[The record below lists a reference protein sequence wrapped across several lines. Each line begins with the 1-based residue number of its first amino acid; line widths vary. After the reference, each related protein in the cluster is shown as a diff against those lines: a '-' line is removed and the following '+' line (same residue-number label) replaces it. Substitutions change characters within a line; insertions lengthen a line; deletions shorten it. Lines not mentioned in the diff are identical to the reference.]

1 MNRDLTKGPVVKSML
16 LFAIPLILGD
26 LLQQCYNIADTLIVG
41 RFLGEKALAAVGSSF
56 TLMTFITSIIL
67 GLCMGSS
74 ALFSIRFGQ
83 RDENGLKEDMCASF
97 FFIAAVTIFLN
108 IIVYVSL
115 NKLCAFLRVPDE
127 VWPGMR
133 EYLFV
138 IFMGIP
144 AVFLYNY
151 FASYL
156 RAIGNSVIPL
166 IFLAVPSV
174 FNIVLDLWFV
184 IGLKMGVS
192 GAAQATVIAQYL
204 SGLGIMFYTLV
215 RYKQVN
221 AIWKICYLKKDRIS
235 EIVSFSMLTCVQQS
249 VMNLGIL
256 MVQGLVNSF
265 GTVVMAAFA
274 AAVKIDAFAYMPVQD
289 FGNAFS
295 TFIAQNYGAK
305 EKKRI
310 QQGLK
315 EAVRISAI
323 FCLAISMLVCIF
335 AKPLMMIFVDAKE
348 TDIIMAGVRYLRIEG
363 AFYIGIGW
371 LFLLYGLYR
380 ALSKPSMSVVLT
392 VFSLGTR
399 VVLAYILSAIPSI
412 GVTGIWWS
420 VPIGWA
426 LADLVGLAY
435 YKIRKQKLICF
446 TDGTIYQGGM
456 IKK

>member
-1 MNRDLTKGPVVKSML
+1 MNGDLSKGPVVKSML
-16 LFAIPLILGD
+16 LFAIPMILGD

-41 RFLGEKALAAVGSSF
+41 RCLGEKALAAVGSSF

-83 RDENGLKEDMCASF
+83 KDENGLKEDICASF
-97 FFIAAVTIFLN
+97 IFIAAVTVLLN
-108 IIVYVSL
+108 VVAYASL
-115 NKLCAFLRVPDE
+115 GGLRVFLRVPDE
-127 VWPGMR
+127 VWGEMK

-166 IFLAVPSV
+166 VFLAVSSLL
-174 FNIVLDLWFV
+174 NIILDLWFV
-184 IGLKMGVS
+184 IGFKMGVA

-204 SGLGIMFYTLV
+204 SGLGIMLYTLIC
-215 RYKQVN
+215 YKRVHV
-221 AIWKICYLKKDRIS
+221 IWKISCLKKERIS
-235 EIVSFSMLTCVQQS
+235 EIVSFSMLTCIQQS

-305 EKKRI
+305 EKQRI
-310 QQGLK
+310 QHGLK
-315 EAVRISAI
+315 AAVCISAI
-323 FCLAISMLVCIF
+323 FCIVISAFVFVF
-335 AKPLMMIFVDAKE
+335 AKPLMMIFVDAGE
-348 TDIIMAGVRYLRIEG
+348 THIIMEGVRYLRIEG

-371 LFLLYGLYR
+371 IFLLYGLYR
-380 ALSKPSMSVVLT
+380 ALGKPGMSVVLT
-392 VFSLGTR
+392 IFSLGTR
-399 VVLAYILSAIPSI
+399 VVLAYILSAIPQI

-426 LADLVGLAY
+426 LADIIGFLY
-435 YKIRKQKLICF
+435 YKNYKNF
-446 TDGTIYQGGM
+446 T
-456 IKK
+456 

>member
-1 MNRDLTKGPVVKSML
+1 MNGDLSKGPVVKSML
-16 LFAIPLILGD
+16 LFAIPMILGD

-41 RFLGEKALAAVGSSF
+41 RCLGEKALAAVGSSF

-83 RDENGLKEDMCASF
+83 KDENGLKEDICASF
-97 FFIAAVTIFLN
+97 IFIAAVTVLLN
-108 IIVYVSL
+108 MVAYASL
-115 NKLCAFLRVPDE
+115 GGLRVFLRVPDE
-127 VWPGMR
+127 VWGEMR

-156 RAIGNSVIPL
+156 RAIGNSVVPL
-166 IFLAVPSV
+166 VFLAVSSLL
-174 FNIVLDLWFV
+174 NIILDLWFV
-184 IGLKMGVS
+184 IAFKMGVA
-192 GAAQATVIAQYL
+192 GAAQATVVAQYL
-204 SGLGIMFYTLV
+204 SGLGIMLYTLIC
-215 RYKQVN
+215 YKRVH
-221 AIWKICYLKKDRIS
+221 AIWKISCLKKERIS
-235 EIVSFSMLTCVQQS
+235 EIVSFSMLTCIQQS

-305 EKKRI
+305 EKQRI
-310 QQGLK
+310 QHGLK
-315 EAVRISAI
+315 AAVCISAI
-323 FCLAISMLVCIF
+323 FCIVISAFVFVF
-335 AKPLMMIFVDAKE
+335 AKPLMMIFVDAGE
-348 TDIIMAGVRYLRIEG
+348 THIIMEGVRYLRIEG

-380 ALSKPSMSVVLT
+380 ALGKPGMSVVLT
-392 VFSLGTR
+392 IFSLGIR
-399 VVLAYILSAIPSI
+399 VVLAYTLSAIPQI

-426 LADLVGLAY
+426 LADIIGFLY
-435 YKIRKQKLICF
+435 YKNYKNF
-446 TDGTIYQGGM
+446 T
-456 IKK
+456 

>member
-1 MNRDLTKGPVVKSML
+1 MNGDLSKGPVVKSML
-16 LFAIPLILGD
+16 LFAIPMILGD

-41 RFLGEKALAAVGSSF
+41 RCLGEKALAAVGSSF

-83 RDENGLKEDMCASF
+83 KDENGLKEDICASF
-97 FFIAAVTIFLN
+97 IFIAAVTVLLN
-108 IIVYVSL
+108 MVAYASL
-115 NKLCAFLRVPDE
+115 GGLRVFLRVPDE
-127 VWPGMR
+127 VWGEMR

-166 IFLAVPSV
+166 VFLAVSSLL
-174 FNIVLDLWFV
+174 NIILDLWFV
-184 IGLKMGVS
+184 IGFKMGVA
-192 GAAQATVIAQYL
+192 GAAQATVVAQYL
-204 SGLGIMFYTLV
+204 SGLGIMLYTLIC
-215 RYKQVN
+215 YKRVH
-221 AIWKICYLKKDRIS
+221 AIWKISCLKKERIS
-235 EIVSFSMLTCVQQS
+235 EIVSFSMLTCIQQS

-305 EKKRI
+305 EKQRI
-310 QQGLK
+310 QHGLK
-315 EAVRISAI
+315 AAVCISAI
-323 FCLAISMLVCIF
+323 FCVAISAFVFVF
-335 AKPLMMIFVDAKE
+335 AKPLMMIFVDAGE
-348 TDIIMAGVRYLRIEG
+348 THIIMEGVRYLRIEG

-380 ALSKPSMSVVLT
+380 ALGKPGMSVVLT
-392 VFSLGTR
+392 IFSLGTR
-399 VVLAYILSAIPSI
+399 VVLAYILSAIPQI

-426 LADLVGLAY
+426 LADIIGFLY
-435 YKIRKQKLICF
+435 YRNYKNF
-446 TDGTIYQGGM
+446 T
-456 IKK
+456 

>member
-1 MNRDLTKGPVVKSML
+1 MNGDLSKGPVVKSML
-16 LFAIPLILGD
+16 LFAIPMILGD

-41 RFLGEKALAAVGSSF
+41 RCLGEKALAAVGSSF

-83 RDENGLKEDMCASF
+83 KDENGLKEDICASF
-97 FFIAAVTIFLN
+97 IFIAAVTVLLN
-108 IIVYVSL
+108 MVAYASL
-115 NKLCAFLRVPDE
+115 GGLRVFLRVPDE
-127 VWPGMR
+127 VWGEMR

-166 IFLAVPSV
+166 VFLAVSSLL
-174 FNIVLDLWFV
+174 NIILDLWFV
-184 IGLKMGVS
+184 IGFKMGVA
-192 GAAQATVIAQYL
+192 GAAQATVVAQYL
-204 SGLGIMFYTLV
+204 SGLGIMLYTLIC
-215 RYKQVN
+215 YKRVH
-221 AIWKICYLKKDRIS
+221 AIWKISCLKKERIS
-235 EIVSFSMLTCVQQS
+235 EIVSFSMLTCIQQS

-305 EKKRI
+305 EKQRI
-310 QQGLK
+310 QHGLK
-315 EAVRISAI
+315 AAVCISAI
-323 FCLAISMLVCIF
+323 FCIVISAFVFVF
-335 AKPLMMIFVDAKE
+335 AKPLMMIFVDAGE
-348 TDIIMAGVRYLRIEG
+348 THIIMEGVRYLRIEG

-380 ALSKPSMSVVLT
+380 ALGKPGMSVVLT
-392 VFSLGTR
+392 IFSLGTR
-399 VVLAYILSAIPSI
+399 VVLAYILSAIPQI

-426 LADLVGLAY
+426 LADIIGFLY
-435 YKIRKQKLICF
+435 YKIKKQSLLGLSCL
-446 TDGTIYQGGM
+446 
-456 IKK
+456 

>member
-1 MNRDLTKGPVVKSML
+1 MNGDLSKGPVVKSML
-16 LFAIPLILGD
+16 LFAIPMILGD

-41 RFLGEKALAAVGSSF
+41 RCLGEKALAAVGSSF

-83 RDENGLKEDMCASF
+83 KDENGLKEDICASF
-97 FFIAAVTIFLN
+97 IFIAAVTVLLN
-108 IIVYVSL
+108 MVAYASL
-115 NKLCAFLRVPDE
+115 GGLRVFLRVPDE
-127 VWPGMR
+127 VWGEMR

-166 IFLAVPSV
+166 VFLAVSSLL
-174 FNIVLDLWFV
+174 NIILDLWFV
-184 IGLKMGVS
+184 IAFKMGVA
-192 GAAQATVIAQYL
+192 GAAQATVVAQYL
-204 SGLGIMFYTLV
+204 SGLGIMLYTLIC
-215 RYKQVN
+215 YKRVH
-221 AIWKICYLKKDRIS
+221 AIWKISCLKKERIS
-235 EIVSFSMLTCVQQS
+235 EIVSFSMLTCIQQS

-305 EKKRI
+305 EKQRI
-310 QQGLK
+310 QHGLK
-315 EAVRISAI
+315 AAVCISAI
-323 FCLAISMLVCIF
+323 FCIVISTFVFLF
-335 AKPLMMIFVDAKE
+335 AKPLMMIFVDAGE
-348 TDIIMAGVRYLRIEG
+348 THIIMEGVRYLRIEG

-380 ALSKPSMSVVLT
+380 ALGKPGMSVVLT
-392 VFSLGTR
+392 IFSLGIR
-399 VVLAYILSAIPSI
+399 VVLAYTLSAIPQI

-426 LADLVGLAY
+426 LADIIGFLY
-435 YKIRKQKLICF
+435 YKNYKNF
-446 TDGTIYQGGM
+446 T
-456 IKK
+456 